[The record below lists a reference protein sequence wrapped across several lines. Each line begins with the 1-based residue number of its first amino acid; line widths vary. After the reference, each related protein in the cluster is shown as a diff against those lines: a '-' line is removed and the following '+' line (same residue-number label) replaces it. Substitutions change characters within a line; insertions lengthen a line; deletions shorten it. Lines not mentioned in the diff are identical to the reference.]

1 MILVIDMDSL
11 EKRKSVMKD
20 YDLIAKQYSKEF
32 GTYIE
37 DLDIYKEYEK
47 HLTPGSTILDLG
59 AGSGRTYAYFN
70 KKGYKYIAL
79 DFSEKMKEY
88 AYIIHGEFPYIV
100 DDIVNIK
107 NYFEKES
114 IDSVFAIYS
123 LFHLPLEDLKKAIKD
138 IYDILKED
146 GILFLSFALGNKE
159 EFVDEPYLEENGKN
173 VLYMNYL
180 TKREIYELLN
190 DFDIIY
196 ETKKHESGDSVIG
209 EDGNDAIY
217 IISRKKRK

>member
-1 MILVIDMDSL
+1 MDSL
-11 EKRKSVMKD
+11 EKRNSVMKD
-20 YDLIAKQYSKEF
+20 YDLIAKQYSEEF

-79 DFSEKMKEY
+79 DFSKKMKEY
-88 AYIIHGEFPYIV
+88 AYKIHGEFPYIV

-107 NYFEKES
+107 EHFENDS

-123 LFHLPLEDLKKAIKD
+123 LFHLPLDDLKNTINN

-159 EFVDEPYLEENGKN
+159 EFVDEPYLEENGRN

-180 TKREIYELLN
+180 TKNEIYELLKN
-190 DFDIIY
+190 FDIIY
-196 ETKKHESGDSVIG
+196 ETEKHESGDNVIG

-217 IISRKKRK
+217 IISKKKQK